1 MTLKEC
7 IKNEIKKIGV
17 NEDTWNDKNL
27 SRLFAGICH
36 SMLRYVPQSKS
47 WYYYKKGVWRRD
59 VEDLQAKKL
68 AKIFTDALQ
77 AYCYEINALE
87 SVLVRVK
94 MLDSKGKRDTMLAD
108 AKCEMVTHLADFD
121 KNPNVLNVSNG
132 TLNLS
137 TFQLENH
144 KPGDLLSKICNVY
157 YDKAARCERWEQFID
172 EITEGDKEKADYIQ
186 RVLGYALT
194 GNVQEEE
201 FYIFYGSKTRNG
213 KSTLLTTIAYL
224 LNSGDEGY
232 AANANAVTFSGKTER
247 KGSSPSND
255 IARLAGVRFVVTSE
269 LPRSMLLNHEMIK
282 SITGRD
288 KITARYQYGRDFEFY
303 PQFKLVMSTNSLPLI
318 TDSSIFDSNRV
329 RVVEFTRHFTKNEQD
344 PTLKDMMRQPKNL
357 SGILNWLLD
366 GLKKAQTNGMN
377 PPEAVIQSTE
387 RYRQNFDKLTNF
399 ISDCLERSEN
409 NITMSTLYRV
419 YQKWANENKIACEGK
434 QAFKQNLIA
443 KNLFSET
450 GTVNGKTERNVIKGF
465 SIKREYLSERAYK
478 ATVSETVTPDRTD

>member
-27 SRLFAGICH
+27 SRLFAGICN
-36 SMLRYVPQSKS
+36 SKLRYVPESKS
-47 WYYYKKGVWRRD
+47 WYYYKNGVWRRD

-77 AYCYEINALE
+77 AYCYETNALE

-94 MLDSKGKRDTMLAD
+94 MLNSKGKRDTILAD
-108 AKCEMVTHLADFD
+108 AKCEMGTHLADFD

-132 TLNLS
+132 TLNLD
-137 TFQLENH
+137 TFKLEPH
-144 KPGDLLSKICNVY
+144 KSSDLISKICNVR
-157 YDKAARCERWEQFID
+157 YDENARCKRWEQFID
-172 EITEGDKEKADYIQ
+172 EITEDDKEKADYIQ
-186 RVLGYALT
+186 RVLGYSLT

-213 KSTLLTTIAYL
+213 KSTLLTTIAHL

-247 KGSSPSND
+247 KGASPSND

-269 LPRSMLLNHEMIK
+269 LPKSMLLNHEMIK

-303 PQFKLVMSTNSLPLI
+303 PQFKLVMNTNSLPLI
-318 TDSSIFDSNRV
+318 TDASIFDSNRV
-329 RVVEFTRHFTKNEQD
+329 RVVEYNRHFTKDEQD
-344 PTLKDMMRQPKNL
+344 PTLKDTLRQPKNL

-377 PPEAVIQSTE
+377 PPQAVIQSTE
-387 RYRQNFDKLTNF
+387 QYRQNFDKLTNF
-399 ISDCLERSEN
+399 MSDCLEPSDN
-409 NITMSTLYRV
+409 NITMNALYRV
-419 YQKWANENKIACEGK
+419 YKKWANENKIACEGK

-443 KNLFSET
+443 KNLLSKT
-450 GTVNGKTERNVIKGF
+450 GTVDGKTERNVIEKF
-465 SIKREYLSERAYK
+465 AIKKEYLSERAYN
-478 ATVSETVTPDRTD
+478 ATVSETVTPGMTD